1 MKLYFRNSK
10 GKLRIVAEPT
20 SDKEC
25 NAAIKQFLD
34 EHGFKSYYT
43 RSWKDSCSGR
53 TILDVGSNS
62 EFFEI
67 DDDEE

>member
-34 EHGFKSYYT
+34 ISIHVPT
-43 RSWKDSCSGR
+43 RGTTPGTFADGM
-53 TILDVGSNS
+53 G
-62 EFFEI
+62 
-67 DDDEE
+67 